1 LFSKLEPME
10 EAIINKETLKS
21 IEELRAFVQK
31 NGIVKSDV
39 VDKLLAIRPHF
50 IENNQPLVTRVIRMT
65 AEYIEHFGFFNL
77 NLLAEEPDIDP
88 DADEGADEG
97 EEVEATVEEEIDME
111 GEDSF
116 TEMKDNFLYLLDL
129 FAHPDNQMNKA
140 ELTRVKQLYLDR
152 DLF

>member
-1 LFSKLEPME
+1 ME
-10 EAIINKETLKS
+10 EAIINKETLES

-31 NGIVKSDV
+31 NGIVKDEV

-65 AEYIEHFGFFNL
+65 AEYIEHFGYFNL
-77 NLLAEEPDIDP
+77 NLLAEEPDTE
-88 DADEGADEG
+88 DEEG
-97 EEVEATVEEEIDME
+97 EEIESTIEEEIDMD

-129 FAHPDNQMNKA
+129 FSHPDNQMNKE
-140 ELTRVKQLYLDR
+140 ELTRVKHLYLDR

>member
-1 LFSKLEPME
+1 ME
-10 EAIINKETLKS
+10 EAIISKETLKG
-21 IEELRAFVQK
+21 IEELRAFVNK

-50 IENNQPLVTRVIRMT
+50 IEHNLPLVTRVVRMT
-65 AEYIEHFGFFNL
+65 AEYIDHYGYFNL
-77 NLLAEEPDIDP
+77 NLLAEE
-88 DADEGADEG
+88 AEVEEVEEG
-97 EEVEATVEEEIDME
+97 EEEAAVVEVQEEIDME

-116 TEMKDNFLYLLDL
+116 TEVKENFLYLLDL
-129 FAHPDNQMNKA
+129 FAHPDNQVNKD

>member
-1 LFSKLEPME
+1 ME
-10 EAIINKETLKS
+10 EATISKETLES
-21 IEELRAFVQK
+21 IEELRTFVQK
-31 NGIVKSDV
+31 NGIVKDEV

-65 AEYIEHFGFFNL
+65 AEYIEHFGYFNL
-77 NLLAEEPDIDP
+77 NLLAEEPE
-88 DADEGADEG
+88 AEEDEDG
-97 EEVEATVEEEIDME
+97 EEIEATIDEEIDMD

-129 FAHPDNQMNKA
+129 FAHPDNQMNKE
-140 ELTRVKQLYLDR
+140 ELTRVKHLYLDR

>member
-1 LFSKLEPME
+1 ME
-10 EAIINKETLKS
+10 EATISKETLES
-21 IEELRAFVQK
+21 IEELRTFVQK
-31 NGIVKSDV
+31 NGIVKDEV

-65 AEYIEHFGFFNL
+65 AEYIEHFGYFNL
-77 NLLAEEPDIDP
+77 NLLAEEPE
-88 DADEGADEG
+88 AEEDEEG
-97 EEVEATVEEEIDME
+97 EEVEATLDEEIDMD

-129 FAHPDNQMNKA
+129 FAHPDNQMNKE
-140 ELTRVKQLYLDR
+140 ELTRVKHLYLDR

>member
-1 LFSKLEPME
+1 
-10 EAIINKETLKS
+10 KETLES
-21 IEELRAFVQK
+21 IEELRTFVQK
-31 NGIVKSDV
+31 NGIVKDEV

-65 AEYIEHFGFFNL
+65 AEYIEHFGYFNL
-77 NLLAEEPDIDP
+77 NLLAEEPETED
-88 DADEGADEG
+88 DEEG
-97 EEVEATVEEEIDME
+97 DEVEATIDEEIDMD

-129 FAHPDNQMNKA
+129 FSHPDNQMNKE
-140 ELTRVKQLYLDR
+140 ELTRVKHLYLDR

>member
-1 LFSKLEPME
+1 ME
-10 EAIINKETLKS
+10 EATISKETLES
-21 IEELRAFVQK
+21 IEELRTFVQK
-31 NGIVKSDV
+31 NGIVKDEV

-65 AEYIEHFGFFNL
+65 AEYIEHFGYFNL
-77 NLLAEEPDIDP
+77 NLLAEEPEAED
-88 DADEGADEG
+88 DEES
-97 EEVEATVEEEIDME
+97 EEVEATLDEEIDMD

-129 FAHPDNQMNKA
+129 FAHPDNQMNKE
-140 ELTRVKQLYLDR
+140 ELTRVKHLYLDR

>member
-1 LFSKLEPME
+1 ME
-10 EAIINKETLKS
+10 ESTISKETLES
-21 IEELRAFVQK
+21 IEELRTFVQK
-31 NGIVKSDV
+31 NGIVKDEV

-65 AEYIEHFGFFNL
+65 AEYIEHFGYFNL
-77 NLLAEEPDIDP
+77 NLLAEEPE
-88 DADEGADEG
+88 AEEDEDG
-97 EEVEATVEEEIDME
+97 EEIEATIDEEIDMD

-129 FAHPDNQMNKA
+129 FAHPDNQMNKE
-140 ELTRVKQLYLDR
+140 ELTRVKHLYLDR